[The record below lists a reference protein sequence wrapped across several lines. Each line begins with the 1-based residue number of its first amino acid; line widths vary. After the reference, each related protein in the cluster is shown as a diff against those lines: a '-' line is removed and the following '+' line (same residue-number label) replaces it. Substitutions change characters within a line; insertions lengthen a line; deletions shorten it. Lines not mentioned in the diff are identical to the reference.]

1 MRAYVLSTRIL
12 SMAILIFLGFS
23 YGAAFLLWTFWV
35 SRTFSFF
42 SETILLCLLN

>member
-12 SMAILIFLGFS
+12 SVVILFFLGFS
-23 YGAAFLLWTFWV
+23 YGAASPCGLFWV

-42 SETILLCLLN
+42 

>member
-12 SMAILIFLGFS
+12 SVVILFFLGFS
-23 YGAAFLLWTFWV
+23 YGAASLVDFLGEPHLL
-35 SRTFSFF
+35 FF

>member
-12 SMAILIFLGFS
+12 SVVILFFPRILLWCGFP
-23 YGAAFLLWTFWV
+23 LWTFWV

-42 SETILLCLLN
+42 LKQFCYAC